1 MVADGRHE
9 WEKTKEMREA
19 GSIWQV
25 SVKVLEM
32 CSGDVMIMWSCAYVC
47 VCEIQASGARVQ
59 QRGGLTRFLS
69 WFERHAPKTAPPDHR
84 SLHKALGVNP
94 NQCQSISPIWL
105 LKCRKISIKPRVKMS
120 TDRGKDTLW
129 RFLKIA
135 PYLQFHCSIDK
146 SQIES

>member
-1 MVADGRHE
+1 MDVMNERKPKRCG
-9 WEKTKEMREA
+9 KREA
-19 GSIWQV
+19 FDRFQSRFWR
-25 SVKVLEM
+25 
-32 CSGDVMIMWSCAYVC
+32 CAAVMSWSCDHVHTC